1 MRESGSPKR
10 FAVTTSPVASSS
22 SSAAPIEASSPAKY
36 GCSPGISGSAAPAS
50 TPSSAFSSASGSV
63 RPIPSASPTARISVP
78 SALVLP
84 GNFAKSKRGAFT
96 AT

>member
-10 FAVTTSPVASSS
+10 FAAATSPVASSS
-22 SSAAPIEASSPAKY
+22 SSAARIEASSPAKY
-36 GCSPGISGSAAPAS
+36 GWRPGISGSAAPAS

-78 SALVLP
+78 SARVFP
-84 GNFAKSKRGAFT
+84 GNFSKSKRGAFT

>member
-10 FAVTTSPVASSS
+10 FAATTSPVASSS
-22 SSAAPIEASSPAKY
+22 SSAVRIDASSPAKY
-36 GCSPGISGSAAPAS
+36 GCRPGISGSTEPAS

-78 SALVLP
+78 SSAELP
-84 GNFAKSKRGAFT
+84 GNFSKSNRGAFT

>member
-10 FAVTTSPVASSS
+10 FAATTSPVASSS
-22 SSAAPIEASSPAKY
+22 SSAAPIEASSSAKY

-78 SALVLP
+78 SARVFP
-84 GNFAKSKRGAFT
+84 GNFSKSKRGAFT